1 MARKSPTAARG
12 GTITNVGPKRFRI
25 NWNQG
30 ARGKNIRLIVS
41 GTRETAE
48 KILHEKREEFYS
60 GKFGIHVEK
69 DTPVSTLVQLVHDDY
84 LSNGYKDL
92 RNALIHKKFWV
103 DLCGTRRAE
112 SIDSAQLSS
121 WAKQWREEGLS
132 PARVNR
138 RVSFLLR
145 GFRLG
150 VEKGLVASMPKWTAL
165 KEAPPRSG
173 TRTWEEFT
181 AVRSILPPH
190 ARVPVT
196 IEYWLG
202 TRSGETHALEWS
214 QVSFD
219 RKRERVEIR
228 LKSIDTKTGQQR
240 TAVMG
245 GDLYRVLT
253 EWREA
258 TKKSPCINV
267 CQFKGRPLNSIRT
280 AWQTACV
287 KAGIGRWKNPD
298 GEDVGQRGY
307 TGALI
312 HDFRRTAVSR
322 MEDAGV
328 PRKTAMAISG
338 HRTDAVYRRYH
349 IVRQEDLARAGEL
362 LLAHH
367 EAQNGSNSGGEKV
380 FSKCSVVGQN
390 GSDRNGS
397 KRVSGSGKKTQMPA
411 Q

>member
-202 TRSGETHALEWS
+202 TSGPPRTIARPRSRRRRRRPRSPRAC
-214 QVSFD
+214 
-219 RKRERVEIR
+219 RRARP
-228 LKSIDTKTGQQR
+228 
-240 TAVMG
+240 G
-245 GDLYRVLT
+245 GARRFAPPT
-253 EWREA
+253 PPA
-258 TKKSPCINV
+258 
-267 CQFKGRPLNSIRT
+267 RPRASGAPRS
-280 AWQTACV
+280 A
-287 KAGIGRWKNPD
+287 
-298 GEDVGQRGY
+298 RG
-307 TGALI
+307 
-312 HDFRRTAVSR
+312 
-322 MEDAGV
+322 
-328 PRKTAMAISG
+328 
-338 HRTDAVYRRYH
+338 
-349 IVRQEDLARAGEL
+349 
-362 LLAHH
+362 
-367 EAQNGSNSGGEKV
+367 
-380 FSKCSVVGQN
+380 
-390 GSDRNGS
+390 
-397 KRVSGSGKKTQMPA
+397 
-411 Q
+411 

>member
-258 TKKSPCINV
+258 TKKSLCINV

-362 LLAHH
+362 LLA
-367 EAQNGSNSGGEKV
+367 Q
-380 FSKCSVVGQN
+380 
-390 GSDRNGS
+390 
-397 KRVSGSGKKTQMPA
+397 PW
-411 Q
+411 